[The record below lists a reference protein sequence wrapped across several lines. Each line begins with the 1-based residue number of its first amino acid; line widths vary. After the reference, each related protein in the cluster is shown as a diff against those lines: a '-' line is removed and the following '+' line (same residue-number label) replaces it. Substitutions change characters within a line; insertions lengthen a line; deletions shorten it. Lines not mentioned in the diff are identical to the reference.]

1 MKRKRVVKKPTIRFI
16 HVVVV
21 FVLMFS
27 FGIAFQQFKMRHILL
42 KEKKEVALEVER
54 LEKEIEDL
62 KEQVNKSSSLEFVE
76 RVAREEY
83 GMIRPGEVIYV
94 NVNREIGPYGK
105 FFSFE

>member
-1 MKRKRVVKKPTIRFI
+1 MNRKRVVKKPTIRFT
-16 HVVVV
+16 HVVLLL
-21 FVLMFS
+21 VLMFS
-27 FGIAFQQFKMRHILL
+27 AGIAFQQFKMRHILL
-42 KEKKEVALEVER
+42 KEKRETVLEVQR

-62 KEQVNKSSSLEFVE
+62 KEQVSKSSSLEFVE